1 MLKIRKG
8 SKSGGDGKCLAYSAP
23 VPAPNDEW
31 CIENNNMWRS
41 STDTLQV
48 WSRIMEEVESVATQ
62 GEISRPGAWS
72 FPDALELGT
81 PGGYTLT
88 WEESKSNLALF
99 AVSSSPI
106 FLGNDPREGRMQ
118 ER

>member
-1 MLKIRKG
+1 
-8 SKSGGDGKCLAYSAP
+8 
-23 VPAPNDEW
+23 
-31 CIENNNMWRS
+31 MWRS

-106 FLGNDPREGRMQ
+106 FLGNDPREGRMRSAAGEPPDDARDESRTQ
-118 ER
+118 KSPR